1 MRKLITG
8 LCLLALICAI
18 VFYSCKKEENFSVIP
33 AITFSEFKIFGTDS
47 ATCKINFTD
56 GDGDIGLDPFDT
68 LPPFNL
74 NSRYNSDLFLVY
86 YFQDTLTK
94 VWKPFNLKALTDT
107 NRLHFDT
114 LQFKYRIPNLTQN
127 GQKKSL
133 QGEIKVRLL
142 PPYTI
147 PYQGCYCR
155 NYKYKI
161 TLVDRALHVSNEVET
176 GPLPTPP

>member
-8 LCLLALICAI
+8 ICAVVVI
-18 VFYSCKKEENFSVIP
+18 FTVMFVSCKKEENFSPIP
-33 AITFSEFKIFGTDS
+33 NITFTEFKEFGKDS

-74 NSRYNSDLFLVY
+74 NSRYNSDLFMVY
-86 YFQDTLTK
+86 YFLDSTTM
-94 VWKPFNLKALTDT
+94 VWKPLNLKAQTDT

-114 LQFKYRIPNLTQN
+114 LQFKYRIPNLTQD

-133 QGEIKVRLL
+133 QGEIKVRLI
-142 PPYTI
+142 PPYGI
-147 PYQGCYCR
+147 PGQLF
-155 NYKYKI
+155 KYKI
-161 TLVDRALHVSNEVET
+161 KLIDRALHISNEVET
-176 GPLPTPP
+176 GPQTVPKP